1 MSLLKPDH
9 TVLACLDRCEQELV
23 WRHLANL
30 KPNEEPASAHF
41 GKMLHYGVKALY
53 DGRTLTDAIVE
64 MLRHWHDG
72 PTLKAR
78 ATAAALGAEGEDWR
92 CPTCLYRIGSG
103 KTIGAPTCPN
113 CTGVAMVGMH
123 PRPDLVMPMFLLVDV
138 KKPWLGAHE
147 AQRWLTLYEAAYIRV
162 RSLFGSPSPDVPG
175 PFKVIWNEGY
185 AESATESGLP
195 DRAVETSDGQVW
207 AMDLKTTG
215 MWLGATGQTSAMF
228 RSYEHSM
235 QAAMQIDLLEA
246 ELQRPV
252 AGFWLDVI
260 NVKPKG
266 LPTLDGLRRYG
277 PLTYS
282 KALRDELRGQRLRK
296 AARIQ
301 RLQEHPEEAEK
312 RLGAC
317 VRYNAL
323 CAYFDLCHADPAERT
338 ALVQIKLD
346 RGELTEEAWEPKT
359 RT

>member
-1 MSLLKPDH
+1 M
-9 TVLACLDRCEQELV
+9 LACLDRCEQELV
-23 WRHLANL
+23 YRHLANL
-30 KPNEEPASAHF
+30 KSHEEPASAHF
-41 GKMLHYGVKALY
+41 GKLLHYGVKALY
-53 DGRTLTDAIVE
+53 DGKTLTDAIVE

-78 ATAAALGAEGEDWR
+78 AAAAVLGAPGESWC
-92 CPTCLYRIGSG
+92 CPTCMHCTASG
-103 KTIGAPTCPN
+103 KDVGAPVCPN
-113 CTGVAMVGMH
+113 CTAAGG
-123 PRPDLVMPMFLLVDV
+123 PTPGLVMPMFLLVDV

-147 AQRWLTLYEAAYIRV
+147 AQRWLTLYEAAYTRDRRLV
-162 RSLFGSPSPDVPG
+162 GTYTPEP

-195 DRAVETSDGQVW
+195 DRAVETADGLVW

-215 MWLGATGQTSAMF
+215 MWLGATGGTSAMF

-282 KALRDELRGQRLRK
+282 KALRDELRNQRLRK
-296 AARIQ
+296 AERIR
-301 RLQEHPEEAEK
+301 RLEEHPEEAEK

-323 CAYFDLCHADPAERT
+323 CPYFDLCHADPADRT
-338 ALVQIKLD
+338 TLVQVKVG
-346 RGELTEEAWEPKT
+346 RGELTEEAWEPKN